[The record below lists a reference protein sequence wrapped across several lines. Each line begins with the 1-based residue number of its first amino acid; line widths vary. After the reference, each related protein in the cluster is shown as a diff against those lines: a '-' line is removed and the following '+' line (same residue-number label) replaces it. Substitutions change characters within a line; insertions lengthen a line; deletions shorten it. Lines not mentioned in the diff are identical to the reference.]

1 MSLLRTAA
9 RASVAT
15 RVIGNTH
22 RRQQQR
28 WAAQD
33 AAQAAASAPT
43 ASAPTEQ
50 PAAPAPQA
58 TAGPSMLDQLAQLGQ
73 LRDGGVLTDQ
83 EFEAQKQR
91 ILAAG

>member
-1 MSLLRTAA
+1 MGILKTAV
-9 RASVAT
+9 RAHVAT

-33 AAQAAASAPT
+33 SVAQAQPV
-43 ASAPTEQ
+43 Q
-50 PAAPAPQA
+50 PATQPVAQTNDSSAS
-58 TAGPSMLDQLAQLGQ
+58 TTMLDQLTQLGQ
-73 LRDGGVLTDQ
+73 LRDSGVLTDA

-91 ILAAG
+91 IIAGA